1 MRFEGTIHSWN
12 DDRGFGFIQPTQGGQ
27 EVFVHIKAFRG
38 LLQERPQV
46 HQRVSFAVEMGPQ
59 GKKRAVQVELVR
71 ATSRPPA
78 GRAARPRSDTPRGAS
93 WNAASVWALVLGAA
107 VLLAGYGLGR
117 PPRWT
122 LGLYLG
128 ASVVTFLAYAIDKS
142 AARRGAWRIA
152 ERKLHWLALV
162 GGWPGALVAQ
172 QVLRHKSTKAE
183 FRTVFWATV
192 VLNLAGF
199 CFLASPYARVLG
211 HLS

>member
-46 HQRVSFAVEMGPQ
+46 HQRVSFQVEMGPQ

-71 ATSRPPA
+71 AASRPPA
-78 GRAARPRSDTPRGAS
+78 GRAARPRSDTPHSPS
-93 WNAASVWALVLGAA
+93 WSAASVWALVLGAA
-107 VLLAGYGLGR
+107 VLLAGFGLGH
-117 PPRWT
+117 PPRWMPW
-122 LGLYLG
+122 LYLG
-128 ASVVTFLAYAIDKS
+128 ASAVTFLAYAIDKS

-152 ERKLHWLALV
+152 ERKLHLLALV

-183 FRTVFWATV
+183 FRTVFWTTV

-211 HLS
+211 RLS

>member
-46 HQRVSFAVEMGPQ
+46 HQRVSFQVEMGPQ

-78 GRAARPRSDTPRGAS
+78 GRTARPRSDTPRGTS
-93 WNAASVWALVLGAA
+93 WSAASRWALVLGAA

-117 PPRWT
+117 PPRWM
-122 LGLYLG
+122 LWLYLG
-128 ASVVTFLAYAIDKS
+128 ASVITFLAYAIDKS

-211 HLS
+211 RLS